1 MEKERKEIGQFIKSL
16 RENQRFSQKE
26 FAEKLGTSQS
36 AITRMEKGEQ
46 NFTTEMLSKISSVLN
61 HRIISINN
69 SMDFEVNGGRKL
81 NSSITPNFS
90 KNGSVGLLCASLLD
104 KGKATLHGIAR
115 IEEVNRVIEVLA
127 SIGVSIKWI
136 DKNSV
141 LITPPEKLML
151 DKINI
156 ESAIKTRSIL
166 MLIGPL

>member
-1 MEKERKEIGQFIKSL
+1 MTKKEYNTI
-16 RENQRFSQKE
+16 
-26 FAEKLGTSQS
+26 
-36 AITRMEKGEQ
+36 
-46 NFTTEMLSKISSVLN
+46 
-61 HRIISINN
+61 
-69 SMDFEVNGGRKL
+69 DFQVNGGKKL
-81 NSSITPNFS
+81 SGIIKTNFS
-90 KNGSVGLLCASLLD
+90 KNGSVGLLCASLLN
-104 KGKATLHGIAR
+104 KGTTILHGIAH
-115 IEEVNRVIEVLA
+115 IEEVNRVIEILA